1 METTF
6 TNRSTINKEVTIT
19 AWYFRNKNRM
29 QSFPRRMEYDNQ
41 EYTFAE
47 GLRYLIQK
55 GQRAVQFFDM
65 TDGATNFRLKFDSVE
80 QLWTL
85 VSMSHADR
93 AAY

>member
-1 METTF
+1 METL
-6 TNRSTINKEVTIT
+6 TNINKEVTIT

-47 GLRYLIQK
+47 GLRFLIRK
-55 GQRAVQFFDM
+55 GQQMVQFFDM
-65 TDGATNFRLKFDSVE
+65 TDGATNYRLKFDDSS

-85 VSMSHADR
+85 VSMKQAER
-93 AAY
+93 AFH

>member
-1 METTF
+1 METRT
-6 TNRSTINKEVTIT
+6 TINKEVTIT

-47 GLRYLIQK
+47 GLRFLIQK
-55 GQRAVQFFDM
+55 GQQMVQFFDM
-65 TDGATNFRLKFDSVE
+65 TDGATNYRLKFDGGS

-85 VSMSHADR
+85 VSMSHAER
-93 AAY
+93 AFH